1 MFERFTET
9 ARRAVFFAR
18 YEAREA
24 HSKYIEVEHLLL
36 GILRPDAPLTN
47 RLLGSTEKLDQIR
60 EQIAKEA
67 PQRTR
72 EDASGGPDAPL
83 SHECKLALAYG
94 AEEAEW
100 LQHKSIEMEH
110 LLLGLTREKES
121 FAAKIMLVHGLT
133 KQRLKEE
140 VNRPQP
146 PARPPDAVS
155 YIEKSTR
162 DLTAAAREGKLEP
175 LIGRTREVE
184 RALHILSRRTKNN
197 PVLIGEAGVG
207 KTAIVAG
214 LAQRFADATVSAAL
228 ASRPILTIDATQLI
242 APRGPE
248 RKPFQLTSESNAIL
262 CVEGLFDLA
271 GTGSGWGVTEAI
283 RILEPHLSHGVLQC
297 IATGTPAGLRQTLEK
312 AEALARH
319 FEVIQV
325 LPPDEA
331 GARTIVA
338 TSKQQLER
346 FHGVVIGE
354 DATDAALAAS
364 RRFLSH
370 RQLPDRVIDLLDEA
384 AARVKMRRETEP
396 AEIVEIRQKV
406 RAIIREMENAIGNHE
421 FEKARFWSDQEKQER
436 QNLFRLRQ
444 QIAQPVRNTVT
455 PKDILEVVAERAGAQ
470 LEVVR
475 RVMQEEAPADFER
488 ISKALAGQIP
498 PEGNEWV
505 TAFAAYL
512 AECSEEQV
520 EKMTQALREAKGEN

>member
-9 ARRAVFFAR
+9 ARRAVFYAR
-18 YEAREA
+18 YEAQEA

-36 GILRPDAPLTN
+36 GLLRPDAPLTI

-67 PQRTR
+67 PPRTPG
-72 EDASGGPDAPL
+72 ETPGSTDAPL
-83 SHECKLALAYG
+83 SHECKRALAYG
-94 AEEAEW
+94 AEEAER
-100 LQHKSIEMEH
+100 LQQKSIDTEH
-110 LLLGLTREKES
+110 LLLGLTRDQES
-121 FAAKIMLVHGLT
+121 FAAKVMLVHGLT
-133 KQRLKEE
+133 KQKLKEE
-140 VNRPQP
+140 VNRPKP
-146 PARPPDAVS
+146 PERSPDAVS
-155 YIEKSTR
+155 HIEKTAR
-162 DLTAAAREGKLEP
+162 DLTAAARRGELEP
-175 LIGRTREVE
+175 LIGRGREID

-197 PVLIGEAGVG
+197 PALIGEAGVG

-214 LAQRFADATVSAAL
+214 LAQRVADETVFAGL
-228 ASRPILTIDATQLI
+228 AKRPILTIDATQLI

-248 RKPFQLTSESNAIL
+248 RKPFQLTSESNAFL

-312 AEALARH
+312 AETLARH

-331 GARTIVA
+331 EARTIVA
-338 TSKQQLER
+338 GSKQQLER

-354 DATDAALAAS
+354 EAIDAALVAS

-396 AEIVEIRQKV
+396 AEVIEIRQKV
-406 RAIIREMENAIGNHE
+406 RAITSEMENAIANHE
-421 FEKARFWSDQEKQER
+421 FEKARFWSEQEKQER
-436 QNLFRLRQ
+436 QNLLRLRAQ
-444 QIAQPVRNTVT
+444 FAQPARNTVT
-455 PKDILEVVAERAGAQ
+455 PEDIFEVVAERAGAR
-470 LEVVR
+470 LELVQ
-475 RVMQEEAPADFER
+475 RVMQDEAPADFER
-488 ISKALAGQIP
+488 ISKELARQIP
-498 PEGNEWV
+498 AEGNEWV
-505 TAFAAYL
+505 AAFAAYL
-512 AECSEEQV
+512 ADCSEEQV
-520 EKMTQALREAKGEN
+520 EKLIEALKATKGKI